1 MASISFWGG
10 VGTVT
15 GSKYVV
21 ESGDSRVLVDCG
33 LFQGFKELRERNWQ
47 EPPFDPRSLN
57 AVLITHAHIDHTG
70 YLPRLV
76 KHGFHGPV
84 YCSRGTADLL
94 KILLPDSGRL
104 QEEDADFRN
113 RHNLTKHHPAL
124 PLYTEKDAYASL
136 ELLEPLANDGE
147 PLQVAPAIRAGFRIA
162 GHILGSSLVLLEV
175 DHAGADGSGR
185 RVLFSGDLGHYD
197 QPIIRDP
204 VAPPACDYLLVESTY
219 GDRLHDPEDPKVAL
233 ARIIN
238 DAAERDAPVLIPA
251 FAVGRTQEIVY
262 LIRELE
268 DEKAI
273 PVLPVSVDS
282 PMAAATTAV
291 YARRTEEHDEEYA
304 SILRQQKHPLRTHSM
319 MTASSRQESKKLNDA
334 EGARV
339 IISASG
345 MMTGGRVLHH
355 AMRLVPNP
363 EATIVFVG
371 FQAAGTTGRRI
382 QDGEP
387 EVKIMGQWVPV
398 RCRTAKIGGFSAH
411 ADYGEVLKWLE
422 GMKDGVPSR
431 TFLTHGEPDAANA
444 MAGHIKERFGWNV
457 HVPQYG
463 ERFEMA

>member
-1 MASISFWGG
+1 LASISFWGG

-15 GSKYVV
+15 GSKYLV
-21 ESGDSRVLVDCG
+21 ESGKSRVLVDCG
-33 LFQGFKELRERNWQ
+33 LFQGFKELREKNWQ
-47 EPPFDPRSLN
+47 EPPFDPRSLT

-70 YLPRLV
+70 YLPRLA
-76 KHGFHGPV
+76 KQGFNGPV

-113 RHNLTKHHPAL
+113 RHNLTKHQPAL
-124 PLYTEKDAYASL
+124 PLYTEKDAFASL
-136 ELLEPLANDGE
+136 ELVEPVANDGE
-147 PLQVAPAIRAGFRIA
+147 SLQVAPGIRASFRIA
-162 GHILGSSLVLLEV
+162 GHILGSSLVLLEI
-175 DHAGADGSGR
+175 DQAGDDGKGR

-204 VAPPACDYLLVESTY
+204 VAPPSCDYLLVESTY
-219 GDRLHDPEDPKVAL
+219 GDRLHDPEDPKIAL

-238 DAAERDAPVLIPA
+238 DAAQRNAPVLIPA

-291 YARRTEEHDEEYA
+291 YARRTEEQDEEYA

-319 MTASSRQESKKLNDA
+319 ITASSRQESKKLNDA

-398 RCRTAKIGGFSAH
+398 RCRVAKIGGFSAH
-411 ADYGEVLKWLE
+411 ADYGEVLKWLS
-422 GMKDGVPSR
+422 GMESGVPRR
-431 TFLTHGEPDAANA
+431 TFLTHGEPEAAAA
-444 MAGHIKERFGWNV
+444 MAGHIKEKFGWNV
-457 HVPQYG
+457 NVPQYG
-463 ERFEMA
+463 DRVDLA

>member
-1 MASISFWGG
+1 MASIEFWGG

-15 GSKYVV
+15 GSKYLVQTNRA
-21 ESGDSRVLVDCG
+21 RVLVDCG
-33 LFQGFKELRERNWQ
+33 LFQGLKELRERNWQ
-47 EPPFDPRSLN
+47 DPPFEPGSLN

-76 KHGFHGPV
+76 QQGFRGPV

-104 QEEDADFRN
+104 QEEDADYRN
-113 RHNLTKHHPAL
+113 RHKLTKHTPAL
-124 PLYTEKDAYASL
+124 PLYTEKDAFAAL
-136 ELLEPLANDGE
+136 QLLKPLPNTGE
-147 PLQVAPAIRAGFRIA
+147 ATEVAPGIRAGFRIA

-175 DHAGADGSGR
+175 DHALADGQDR
-185 RVLFSGDLGHYD
+185 RILFSGDLGHYD
-197 QPIIRDP
+197 QPIIQDP
-204 VAPPACDYLLVESTY
+204 VPPPACDYLLVESTY

-268 DEKAI
+268 DEKTI
-273 PVLPVSVDS
+273 PVLPVTVDS
-282 PMAAATTAV
+282 PMAAAATAA
-291 YARRTEEHDEEYA
+291 YANRKEEQDEEYT
-304 SILRQQKHPLRTHSM
+304 SILTQQRHPLRTHSM
-319 MTASSRQESKKLNDA
+319 STASSRHDSKRLNDA
-334 EGARV
+334 KGARI

-355 AMRLVPNP
+355 AMRLVPDP

-382 QDGEP
+382 LDGEK
-387 EVKIMGQWVPV
+387 EVKIMGQRVPV
-398 RCRTAKIGGFSAH
+398 RCRIAKIGGFSAH
-411 ADYGEVLKWLE
+411 ADYGEVLRWLGGIE
-422 GMKDGVPSR
+422 SGVPR
-431 TFLTHGEPDAANA
+431 QTFLTHGEPEAANA
-444 MAGHIKERFGWNV
+444 MAGHIKEKFGWNV

-463 ERFEMA
+463 EKIELV

>member
-15 GSKYVV
+15 GSKYLV
-21 ESGDSRVLVDCG
+21 ESGNSRVLVDCG

-47 EPPFDPRSLN
+47 EPPFDPRSLT

-70 YLPRLV
+70 YLPRLA
-76 KHGFHGPV
+76 KQGFNGPV

-113 RHNLTKHHPAL
+113 RHNLTKHQPAL
-124 PLYTEKDAYASL
+124 PLYTEKDAFASL
-136 ELLEPLANDGE
+136 ELVEPVANDGKS
-147 PLQVAPAIRAGFRIA
+147 LQVAPGIRASFRIA
-162 GHILGSSLVLLEV
+162 GHILGSSLVLLEI
-175 DHAGADGSGR
+175 DHAGDDGKGR

-204 VAPPACDYLLVESTY
+204 VAPPSCDYLLVESTY
-219 GDRLHDPEDPKVAL
+219 GDRLHDPEDPKIAL

-238 DAAERDAPVLIPA
+238 DAAQRNAPVLIPA

-291 YARRTEEHDEEYA
+291 YARRTEEQDEEYA
-304 SILRQQKHPLRTHSM
+304 SVLRQQKHPLRTHAM
-319 MTASSRQESKKLNDA
+319 VTASSRQESKRLNDA

-363 EATIVFVG
+363 DATIVFVG

-398 RCRTAKIGGFSAH
+398 RCRVAKIGGFSAH
-411 ADYGEVLKWLE
+411 ADYGEVLKWLS
-422 GMKDGVPSR
+422 GMESGVPR
-431 TFLTHGEPDAANA
+431 QTFLTHGEPEAATA
-444 MAGHIKERFGWNV
+444 MAGHIKEKFGWNV
-457 HVPQYG
+457 SVPQYG
-463 ERFEMA
+463 DRFDLV

>member
-1 MASISFWGG
+1 MASIEFWGG

-15 GSKYVV
+15 GSKYLVQTNRA
-21 ESGDSRVLVDCG
+21 RVLVDCG
-33 LFQGFKELRERNWQ
+33 LFQGLKELRERNWL
-47 EPPFDPRSLN
+47 EPPFRPGSLN

-76 KHGFHGPV
+76 QHGFRGPV

-104 QEEDADFRN
+104 QEEDADYRN
-113 RHNLTKHHPAL
+113 RHKLTKHTPAL
-124 PLYTEKDAYASL
+124 PLYTEKDAFDAL
-136 ELLEPLANDGE
+136 QLLEPVPNTGE
-147 PLQVAPAIRAGFRIA
+147 AIEVAPGIRAGFRIA
-162 GHILGSSLVLLEV
+162 GHILGSSLVLLEI
-175 DHAGADGSGR
+175 DHALPDGQGR
-185 RVLFSGDLGHYD
+185 RILFSGDLGHYD

-204 VAPPACDYLLVESTY
+204 VPPPACDYLLVESTY

-268 DEKAI
+268 DEKII
-273 PVLPVSVDS
+273 PVLPVTVDS
-282 PMAAATTAV
+282 PMAAAATAA
-291 YARRTEEHDEEYA
+291 YANRKEEQDEEYT
-304 SILRQQKHPLRTHSM
+304 SILTQQRHPLRTHSM
-319 MTASSRQESKKLNDA
+319 STASSRHESKRLNDA
-334 EGARV
+334 KGARV

-355 AMRLVPNP
+355 AMRLVPDP

-382 QDGEP
+382 LDGER
-387 EVKIMGQWVPV
+387 EVKIMGQRVPV
-398 RCRTAKIGGFSAH
+398 RCRIAKIGGFSAH
-411 ADYGEVLKWLE
+411 ADYGEVLRWLGGIE
-422 GMKDGVPSR
+422 SGVPR
-431 TFLTHGEPDAANA
+431 QTFLTHGEPEAANA
-444 MAGHIKERFGWNV
+444 MAGHIKEKFGWNV

-463 ERFEMA
+463 EKVELV

>member
-1 MASISFWGG
+1 MASIEFWGG

-15 GSKYVV
+15 GSKYLVV
-21 ESGDSRVLVDCG
+21 TDKARVLVDCG
-33 LFQGFKELRERNWQ
+33 MFQGLKELRERNWQ

-76 KHGFHGPV
+76 RHGFNGPV

-94 KILLPDSGRL
+94 KILLPDAGRL
-104 QEEDADFRN
+104 QEEEADYRN
-113 RHNLTKHHPAL
+113 RHNLTKHQPAL
-124 PLYTEKDAYASL
+124 PLYTEKDAFAAL
-136 ELLEPLANDGE
+136 ELVRPLANTGE
-147 PLQVAPAIRAGFRIA
+147 EFEAAPGIRASFRIS
-162 GHILGSSLVLLEV
+162 GHILGSSLVLLEL
-175 DHAGADGSGR
+175 DQAGADHQGR

-204 VAPPACDYLLVESTY
+204 SPPPACDYLLVESTY

-233 ARIIN
+233 ARIIK
-238 DAAERDAPVLIPA
+238 DAAQRHAPVLIPA

-273 PVLPVSVDS
+273 PILPVIVDS
-282 PMAAATTAV
+282 PMAAATTTA
-291 YARRTEEHDEEYA
+291 YANRKEEQDEEYT
-304 SILRQQKHPLRTHSM
+304 SILTKQRHPLRTHSM
-319 MTASSRQESKKLNDA
+319 TTASSREESKRVNNA
-334 EGARV
+334 TGARV

-355 AMRLVPNP
+355 ALRLVPDP
-363 EATIVFVG
+363 ETTVVFVG
-371 FQAAGTTGRRI
+371 YQAAGTTGRRI
-382 QDGEP
+382 LDGER
-387 EVKIMGQWVPV
+387 EVRILGQRVPV
-398 RCRTAKIGGFSAH
+398 RCRVAKIGGFSAH
-411 ADYGEVLKWLE
+411 ADWKEILGWLE
-422 GMKDGVPSR
+422 GMQGGVPR
-431 TFLTHGEPDAANA
+431 QVFLTHGEPEAANA

-463 ERFEMA
+463 ERVELD